1 MSARQ
6 FQFSYRIVYL
16 DANFRFYRTCTVKDS
31 VLGIADPDIQLAEL
45 TAITRFGRIC
55 HGPALALGTHRWCRL
70 VSVTRNPLLDAGKVG
85 DGHLLGGAAFTPIR
99 DQSVNARLRE
109 ASLGG
114 ESSRNEC
121 HDSQFQPLLVALI
134 LRGAGTTVRVPTDI
148 TFPNT
153 RNGDALSMSDAFI
166 SISRTVTAAD
176 LFQRKNDND
185 NTRKK
190 KCKNS
195 KST

>member
-1 MSARQ
+1 
-6 FQFSYRIVYL
+6 
-16 DANFRFYRTCTVKDS
+16 
-31 VLGIADPDIQLAEL
+31 
-45 TAITRFGRIC
+45 
-55 HGPALALGTHRWCRL
+55 
-70 VSVTRNPLLDAGKVG
+70 
-85 DGHLLGGAAFTPIR
+85 
-99 DQSVNARLRE
+99 
-109 ASLGG
+109 
-114 ESSRNEC
+114 
-121 HDSQFQPLLVALI
+121 LI
-134 LRGAGTTVRVPTDI
+134 LRGAGTTVRFPTDI

-190 KCKNS
+190 KCKVS